1 MQVSGQRPG
10 RRSGP
15 RNRLLCQ
22 SAPVLSRYADLS
34 KATQNREAIGFCDH
48 WKAVSGH
55 DPKMLIVDQ

>member
-1 MQVSGQRPG
+1 ME
-10 RRSGP
+10 
-15 RNRLLCQ
+15 RLLCR